1 MDQKIKYFDFLFEG
15 FTSDL
20 REDENNKKKPRKK
33 QKKLK
38 KLVKRHKKKAVG
50 TTSSGRSPRSAQDIV
65 SEEWY
70 PQVDR
75 TGCRVIIS
83 I

>member
-1 MDQKIKYFDFLFEG
+1 MGRKIKFIDFLFEG
-15 FTSDL
+15 HTSDL
-20 REDENNKKKPRKK
+20 IEEEDNKKKPRKK

-50 TTSSGRSPRSAQDIV
+50 TTSSGRSPRSTQDIV

-70 PQVDR
+70 P
-75 TGCRVIIS
+75 
-83 I
+83 